1 MKNSLLSG
9 RVMNKEL
16 NQLDVGVVH
25 DWLPVLGGAEKV
37 VQQFINVFPESEIY
51 TLFNFLSDEDEA
63 FFQAKKIN
71 VSRLDRLPFVEKY
84 YRNLML
90 LCLREI
96 ERFDVDKHDL
106 ILSSSAAFS
115 KGVLTRVD
123 QPHVSYIHSPA
134 RFAWDLSHEYIRD
147 IGGKLTFLKREIA
160 KELIYRFRCW
170 DQRSIN
176 TVDAVIA
183 NSKFIQRRIY
193 KVYKRKS
200 KVIYPPVNI
209 DKFALYEGP
218 REDFYVTASRLVTY
232 KKVDLIVKAFAKLKD
247 KKLIVIGDGPEMS
260 NLKKIATPNVE
271 FVGYQEL
278 DDMIK
283 LMQTAKAFVFAAFE
297 DFGIVP
303 VEAQACG
310 TPVIC
315 LSQGG
320 TSETVKPLLAS
331 SSPTGVW
338 FHEQNEECIAEAVE
352 TFEQHV
358 DLFSASE
365 CRKNAEFFGNNRFRT
380 ELSDFIS
387 NGLENG
393 FHEENPAL

>member
-1 MKNSLLSG
+1 MIKGLT
-9 RVMNKEL
+9 
-16 NQLDVGVVH
+16 QLDVGVVH

-37 VQQFINVFPESEIY
+37 VQQFVNVFPESEIY
-51 TLFNFLSDEDEA
+51 TLFNFLSEDDEA
-63 FFQAKKIN
+63 FFNVKKIN
-71 VSRLDRLPFVEKY
+71 VSRLNKLPLVEKY

-90 LCLREI
+90 LCIREM

-106 ILSSSAAFS
+106 VLSSSAAFS

-134 RFAWDLSHEYIRD
+134 RFAWDLSHEYMRD
-147 IGGKLTFLKREIA
+147 IRGKLVWLKREIA
-160 KELIYRFRCW
+160 KELIYRFRTW

-176 TVDAVIA
+176 TVDSIIA
-183 NSKFIQRRIY
+183 NSQFIQRRIY

-200 KVIYPPVNI
+200 TVIYPPVNI
-209 DKFALYEGP
+209 DKFSLYEGP
-218 REDFYVTASRLVTY
+218 REEFYVTASRLVAY
-232 KKVDLIVKAFAKLKD
+232 KKVDLIVNAFTKMKD
-247 KKLIVIGDGPEMS
+247 KKLVVIGDGPETA
-260 NLKKIATPNVE
+260 NLKRHATPNIE

-278 DDMIK
+278 DDMIT

-320 TSETVKPLLAS
+320 TSETVKPFGGFEN
-331 SSPTGVW
+331 PTGVW
-338 FHEQNEECIAEAVE
+338 FDKQNEENIVDAVKI
-352 TFEQHV
+352 FDKHA
-358 DLFSASE
+358 DSFSSLE
-365 CRKNAEFFGNNRFRT
+365 CRKNAEFFSNSRFCS
-380 ELSDFIS
+380 ELSTFIS

-393 FHEENPAL
+393 FHTESPAL

>member
-1 MKNSLLSG
+1 MVNGLTK
-9 RVMNKEL
+9 
-16 NQLDVGVVH
+16 LDVGIVH

-37 VQQFINVFPESEIY
+37 VQQFINVFPDSEIY
-51 TLFNFLSDEDEA
+51 TLFNFLSEEDEA
-63 FFQAKKIN
+63 FLNAKTIN
-71 VSRLDRLPFVEKY
+71 VCRLDKLPFVQKY

-90 LCLREI
+90 FCIREI

-123 QPHVSYIHSPA
+123 QPHISYIHSPA
-134 RFAWDLSHEYIRD
+134 RFAWDLSHEYMRD
-147 IGGKLTFLKREIA
+147 IRGKMVWLKREIA
-160 KELIYRFRCW
+160 KELIYRFRTW
-170 DQRSIN
+170 DQRSVN

-183 NSKFIQRRIY
+183 NSQFIQRRIY

-209 DKFALYEGP
+209 DKFSLYEGQ
-218 REDFYVTASRLVTY
+218 REEFYVTASRLVAY
-232 KKVDLIVKAFAKLKD
+232 KKVDLIVKAFTNMKE
-247 KKLIVIGDGPEMS
+247 KKLIVIGDGPEMA
-260 NLKKIATPNVE
+260 NLKQIATSNIE

-278 DDMIK
+278 DDMIT
-283 LMQTAKAFVFAAFE
+283 LMQSAKAFVFAAFE

-320 TSETVKPLLAS
+320 TSETVKPLGKADK
-331 SSPTGVW
+331 PTGVW
-338 FHEQNEECIAEAVE
+338 FDKQHPDHIVDAVKRFDQHIEQ
-352 TFEQHV
+352 
-358 DLFSASE
+358 FSSAE
-365 CRKNAEFFGNNRFRT
+365 CRKNAEFFSNNRFCS
-380 ELSDFIS
+380 ELGEFIS

-393 FHEENPAL
+393 FQTE